1 MREKNDLKENTVRGT
16 IFGALERFSVM
27 GIQIIC
33 TFIVARFLTPSDFGL
48 VGLLIVFTV
57 IGNTIV
63 DSGFG
68 QALVREKE
76 VSDLEY
82 SSVFYLNVFL
92 SLIVYFLLFVSS
104 GFIADFYKESS
115 LKNIARVTFLV
126 IPLNAF
132 AVVQNAVLVRNL
144 DFKKIFVVSLCASI
158 LSCVLAIILAVLYRN
173 VWALVFQNIFLYGFR
188 SIFLWILSKWH
199 PIFSFSLVS
208 IRKYIHFAINLLFVG
223 FIGNIFNNIYSLI
236 IGRVYSTMDLGYYS
250 QADRIRMSLSG
261 SSTEVIQRVTYPILS
276 KINNANADVK
286 EAYRKIIMITV
297 FFVASLIFF
306 FMGISLDLFEIV
318 MGDKIW
324 RVAGTFFFILCIN
337 GSLYPLHSINQNILL
352 VKDRSK
358 TLLLL
363 EIARRFLMIVI
374 LCITVHFDIIIFVCG
389 NAFYSISL
397 LFLNLYFCGQPINYP
412 LKEQFKDILPV
423 YIRCVIMLFFMLIVN
438 YFLRDNSIYMRVFTA
453 ACVGVFV
460 FLFLFYKSCY
470 LKLIYNL
477 LSIYKVR

>member
-1 MREKNDLKENTVRGT
+1 MLK
-16 IFGALERFSVM
+16 
-27 GIQIIC
+27 QKY
-33 TFIVARFLTPSDFGL
+33 FLTG
-48 VGLLIVFTV
+48 
-57 IGNTIV
+57 
-63 DSGFG
+63 
-68 QALVREKE
+68 
-76 VSDLEY
+76 
-82 SSVFYLNVFL
+82 
-92 SLIVYFLLFVSS
+92 
-104 GFIADFYKESS
+104 
-115 LKNIARVTFLV
+115 
-126 IPLNAF
+126 
-132 AVVQNAVLVRNL
+132 
-144 DFKKIFVVSLCASI
+144 IFI
-158 LSCVLAIILAVLYRN
+158 LSAERQPIKLAWRKI
-173 VWALVFQNIFLYGFR
+173 VWL
-188 SIFLWILSKWH
+188 H
-199 PIFSFSLVS
+199 
-208 IRKYIHFAINLLFVG
+208 
-223 FIGNIFNNIYSLI
+223 IFNNIYSLI

-297 FFVASLIFF
+297 FFVASIQFF

-438 YFLRDNSIYMRVFTA
+438 YFLSDTSIYMRVFTA